1 MADLRL
7 PSVHPLLRGHA
18 HLHKLVRKQIDW
30 TVHDIRRLLLL
41 HPDKRGGGGNCEI
54 ATAALLFNLI
64 GGLSV
69 LVFEASEEGLREA
82 RGRGRRFRAMLRGHY
97 PWRADTTAPSTAIE
111 ILYDYARNQMAHSL
125 GLGLGTT
132 LRPAPEYGYAKP
144 RLTPQQLAELETS
157 EQRPAWARQTVY
169 TVDLSRWGIT
179 TPGFGIALPTLY
191 WGIRRMLES
200 LLADPGHARAADAL
214 AERLGY

>member
-1 MADLRL
+1 MTDPRL
-7 PSVHPLLRGHA
+7 PSAHPLLRTHA
-18 HLHKLVRKQIDW
+18 HLLKLVRKQIDS
-30 TVHDIRRLLLL
+30 TVQDIRALLLL
-41 HPDKRGGGGNCEI
+41 RSDRRNGGGNCEI
-54 ATAALLFNLI
+54 ATAAVLFNLI

-69 LVFEASEEGLREA
+69 LVFEASEEGLRGA
-82 RGRGRRFRAMLRGHY
+82 RGRGRRFRAMLRAHY
-97 PWRADTTAPSTAIE
+97 PWRQDSIAPGTAIE
-111 ILYDYARNQMAHSL
+111 VLYDYARNQMAHSL

-144 RLTPQQLAELETS
+144 PLTPQRLAELETS
-157 EQRPAWARQTVY
+157 QRRPAWAQPTVY

-191 WGIRRMLES
+191 WGIRRLLES
-200 LLADPGHARAADAL
+200 LLADPTQARAADAL